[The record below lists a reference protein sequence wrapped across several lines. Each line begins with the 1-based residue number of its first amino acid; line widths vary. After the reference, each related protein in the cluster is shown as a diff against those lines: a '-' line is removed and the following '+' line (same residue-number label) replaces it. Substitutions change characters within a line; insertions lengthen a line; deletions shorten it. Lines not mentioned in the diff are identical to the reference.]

1 MARLISGSWTEADN
15 ERLKAFVA
23 QGVSIVRAA
32 GAFNRSLMSVRN
44 QARKLG
50 TPFPPMREFRKKWA
64 DPSSRLS
71 LSCRP

>member
-23 QGVSIVRAA
+23 QGASIVRAA
-32 GAFNRSLMSVRN
+32 GAFNRSIVSVRI

-64 DPSSRLS
+64 EPSRLW
-71 LSCRP
+71 R

>member
-50 TPFPPMREFRKKWA
+50 TPFPPMRAIRKKLA
-64 DPSSRLS
+64 GDASSSWRQY
-71 LSCRP
+71 

>member
-15 ERLKAFVA
+15 ERLKALVA
-23 QGVSIVRAA
+23 QGASIVRAA
-32 GAFNRSLMSVRN
+32 AAFNRSIVSVRI

-64 DPSSRLS
+64 EPSRLW
-71 LSCRP
+71 R

>member
-50 TPFPPMREFRKKWA
+50 TPFPQMRAIRKKLA
-64 DPSSRLS
+64 GDASSSWRQY
-71 LSCRP
+71 